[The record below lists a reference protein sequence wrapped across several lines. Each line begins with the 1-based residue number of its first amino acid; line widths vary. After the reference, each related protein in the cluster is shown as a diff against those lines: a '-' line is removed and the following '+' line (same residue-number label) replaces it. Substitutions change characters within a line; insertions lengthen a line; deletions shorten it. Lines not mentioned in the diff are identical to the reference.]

1 MEIHIVDFNS
11 GNWVIDFVIN
21 ALVVILQVGIWCLEK
36 ILTNPILTLIA
47 LVVIFILCAI
57 NTTIDIEIRGNL
69 WKWRNK

>member
-11 GNWVIDFVIN
+11 GNCVIDFVLE
-21 ALVVILQVGIWCLEK
+21 ALVIIQQVGMWCLYK

-47 LVVIFILCAI
+47 LIVIFILCAI
-57 NTTIDIEIRGNL
+57 NTIIDIDIRGNL